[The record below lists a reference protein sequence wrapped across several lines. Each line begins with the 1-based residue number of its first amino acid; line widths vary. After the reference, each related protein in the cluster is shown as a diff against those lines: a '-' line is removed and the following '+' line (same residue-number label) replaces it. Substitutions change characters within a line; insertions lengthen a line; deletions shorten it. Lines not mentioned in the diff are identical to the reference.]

1 MRLEAEKWRMVYSP
15 YPPYEILSTKDISYE
30 ELLILKKVEAVVD
43 KYYNS
48 GKFNNILKYFSSEF
62 KKPFDFYYTLAMFCN
77 NKGYFDRNISGPQYY
92 KVFIEFNEEVLKK
105 DSLFLKEVIKYD
117 YLKFNKKQWLPE
129 FLIRD
134 IDKKI
139 KISLKEKI
147 LKNEV
152 QISDNIHIEKFLV
165 DIEKFIKEGIK
176 EKREIYAIFSQ
187 EDIESIIFLTNYK

>member
-1 MRLEAEKWRMVYSP
+1 
-15 YPPYEILSTKDISYE
+15 
-30 ELLILKKVEAVVD
+30 
-43 KYYNS
+43 
-48 GKFNNILKYFSSEF
+48 
-62 KKPFDFYYTLAMFCN
+62 MFCN

-176 EKREIYAIFSQ
+176 EKEKYTLYFPKKI
-187 EDIESIIFLTNYK
+187 

>member
-1 MRLEAEKWRMVYSP
+1 MRLEAEKWGMVYSP

-48 GKFNNILKYFSSEF
+48 GKFSNILKYFRSEF
-62 KKPFDFYYTLAMFCN
+62 KKPFDFYYSLAMFCN
-77 NKGYFDRNISGPQYY
+77 DKGYFDRNISGPQYY

-105 DSLFLKEVIKYD
+105 DSLFLKEIIKYD

-129 FLIRD
+129 FLNRD
-134 IDKKI
+134 INKKI
-139 KISLKEKI
+139 KRNLKEKI

-152 QISDNIHIEKFLV
+152 QVSDNIHIEKFLV
-165 DIEKFIKEGIK
+165 DIEKFIKEGVK
-176 EKREIYAIFSQ
+176 EKREIYAMFSQ
-187 EDIESIIFLTNYK
+187 EDRGNIVF

>member
-1 MRLEAEKWRMVYSP
+1 
-15 YPPYEILSTKDISYE
+15 
-30 ELLILKKVEAVVD
+30 
-43 KYYNS
+43 
-48 GKFNNILKYFSSEF
+48 
-62 KKPFDFYYTLAMFCN
+62 MFCN

-187 EDIESIIFLTNYK
+187 EDIESIIF

>member
-1 MRLEAEKWRMVYSP
+1 
-15 YPPYEILSTKDISYE
+15 
-30 ELLILKKVEAVVD
+30 
-43 KYYNS
+43 
-48 GKFNNILKYFSSEF
+48 
-62 KKPFDFYYTLAMFCN
+62 MFCN